1 MLLRV
6 GWILLG
12 VAIGIGL
19 SSLPTVKAQ
28 ASTARVVFR
37 PASSNMDGQIGF
49 IHDTRTGGC
58 WLLAGAA
65 GIASAPTTAC
75 K

>member
-1 MLLRV
+1 MLVRV

-12 VAIGIGL
+12 VAVGIGL
-19 SSLPTVKAQ
+19 MAAPTAKAQ
-28 ASTARVVFR
+28 RSTARVVFR
-37 PASSNMDGQIGF
+37 PASSNMEGQVGF
-49 IHDTRTGGC
+49 IHDTRTDAC